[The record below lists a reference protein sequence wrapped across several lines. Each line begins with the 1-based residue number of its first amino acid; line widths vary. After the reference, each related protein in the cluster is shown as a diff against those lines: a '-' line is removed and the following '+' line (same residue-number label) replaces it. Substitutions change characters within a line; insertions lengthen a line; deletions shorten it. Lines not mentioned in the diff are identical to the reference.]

1 MVRSGFSSV
10 INKSCPWQ
18 NTNSTFPTME
28 KGKGF
33 EVNRATVLVLR
44 ATGCGHTAASKCLSF
59 LGLAP
64 ISKSCWAAQTKTI
77 EGEAQIC
84 LEEELNRGAHN
95 VKERKFSLG
104 AVNCSLEELDNA
116 VVDAGVTIDASVLNN
131 LDSHQHCYGSYL
143 SGYREGRQCRPH
155 QFFFK

>member
-1 MVRSGFSSV
+1 M
-10 INKSCPWQ
+10 KSIEQ
-18 NTNSTFPTME
+18 LF
-28 KGKGF
+28 
-33 EVNRATVLVLR
+33 
-44 ATGCGHTAASKCLSF
+44 LSF
-59 LGLAP
+59 EPLVVVTLRPQNVSVFLDWHPLARAVGLLKP
-64 ISKSCWAAQTKTI
+64 KQ
-77 EGEAQIC
+77 GGAQIF
-84 LEEELNRGAHN
+84 LEEELNCGAHN

-131 LDSHQHCYGSYL
+131 LDSHQHCYGRYL